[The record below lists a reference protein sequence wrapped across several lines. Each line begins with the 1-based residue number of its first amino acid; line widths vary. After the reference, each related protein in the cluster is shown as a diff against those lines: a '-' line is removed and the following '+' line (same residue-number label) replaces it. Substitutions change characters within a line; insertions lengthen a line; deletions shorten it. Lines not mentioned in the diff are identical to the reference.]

1 MRKKLKTARSLNT
14 YGSVS
19 VLECFIDFFLKC
31 CTARHD
37 IISLNLMSFSVFFFG
52 GGGVVSLRKLILF
65 FERLKI
71 FCLCFEDQSG
81 LVGVLVSCHMNIP
94 TYEPTLI
101 HKYVELVFI

>member
-1 MRKKLKTARSLNT
+1 
-14 YGSVS
+14 
-19 VLECFIDFFLKC
+19 
-31 CTARHD
+31 
-37 IISLNLMSFSVFFFG
+37 
-52 GGGVVSLRKLILF
+52 VVSLRKLILF